1 MKPCALNFTYLQFLF
16 TINILLT
23 YPFFVLVPIDF
34 VCSILYSISNHIS
47 IDRVILCAS
56 VNSNCI
62 SLTIILPTLIPAELT
77 NRFLLTTNG
86 HDYESLENMI
96 KVKEEPLDPD
106 SDATSGGLY
115 EPVYQIPTAWRTK
128 CFKSTGR
135 SALNS
140 YLMNK
145 EMVKIEDKSLEH
157 QPSHRFGKAQKAF
170 KTFRRGSDGE
180 IRRSSSENGSPGKI
194 KKRSDS
200 TESLTAGGDIVYS
213 KGLEKP
219 WVCRNC
225 NRDYK
230 WKNSLK
236 CHLRNECG
244 KPPKYFCSRK
254 CGYKTNVLSNM
265 RRHMNSKFCKPK

>member
-1 MKPCALNFTYLQFLF
+1 MQYDRTSEREYL
-16 TINILLT
+16 
-23 YPFFVLVPIDF
+23 
-34 VCSILYSISNHIS
+34 
-47 IDRVILCAS
+47 
-56 VNSNCI
+56 
-62 SLTIILPTLIPAELT
+62 IILHLLISFFILISTEVT

-86 HDYESLENMI
+86 HDYESMENMI
-96 KVKEEPLDPD
+96 KVKEEPFDPD
-106 SDATSGGLY
+106 SDEATPLY
-115 EPVYQIPTAWRTK
+115 EPVYQIPNAWRTK

-145 EMVKIEDKSLEH
+145 EMVKIEDKSLED
-157 QPSHRFGKAQKAF
+157 QPVSRFGKAQKAF
-170 KTFRRGSDGE
+170 KSFRRGSDGE
-180 IRRSSSENGSPGKI
+180 IRRSSSENGGTMSPQKI

-200 TESLTAGGDIVYS
+200 TESLTAGGDIIYS

-225 NRDYK
+225 SRDYK

>member
-1 MKPCALNFTYLQFLF
+1 MQ
-16 TINILLT
+16 
-23 YPFFVLVPIDF
+23 
-34 VCSILYSISNHIS
+34 
-47 IDRVILCAS
+47 
-56 VNSNCI
+56 
-62 SLTIILPTLIPAELT
+62 
-77 NRFLLTTNG
+77 
-86 HDYESLENMI
+86 I
-96 KVKEEPLDPD
+96 KTEPED
-106 SDATSGGLY
+106 SDDASPY
-115 EPVYQIPTAWRTK
+115 EPVYRIPNVWRTK

-145 EMVKIEDKSLEH
+145 EMVKIEDNELEH
-157 QPSHRFGKAQKAF
+157 QKMPTHRIKAQKAF
-170 KTFRRGSDGE
+170 KSFRRGSDGE
-180 IRRSSSENGSPGKI
+180 IRRSPSDMGSGSPQKI
-194 KKRSDS
+194 NKRSDS
-200 TESLTAGGDIVYS
+200 TESLTQGGDIMYS

-219 WVCRNC
+219 WVCKNC

-265 RRHMNSKFCKPK
+265 RRHMNSKFCKPKND